1 MIMIILIMIAPMI
14 MIMIEVIRRRESKE
28 AKEKATMDKKKKL
41 ESPHV
46 SPCCSGD
53 QLDADDQSEEGEGED
68 DAVDDPAMPRKR
80 QTATKVML
88 CHCNCCLFYVSI
100 FLIVYCLFS
109 CHSARL
115 QRDRE
120 RALPSP
126 ARSSA
131 RLANAQCGRRE
142 AGQGAHSGYPLPL
155 WN

>member
-1 MIMIILIMIAPMI
+1 MINQK
-14 MIMIEVIRRRESKE
+14 RERE
-28 AKEKATMDKKKKL
+28 WTM
-41 ESPHV
+41 PWT
-46 SPCCSGD
+46 
-53 QLDADDQSEEGEGED
+53 
-68 DAVDDPAMPRKR
+68 RW
-80 QTATKVML
+80 TATKVNL

-131 RLANAQCGRRE
+131 RLANARCGRRE
-142 AGQGAHSGYPLPL
+142 AGQGAHGGYPLPL
-155 WN
+155 RELRHIHPPGGAPHGPSAASATIRDAYCCMTLIYDSDSMMYCLIAR